1 MNPIDKRLDE
11 YIEDFKWLG
20 DENEK
25 VEFIIEMGK
34 NNIPLP
40 SEEKNDETL
49 VKGCSSKAWLVME
62 CKDGM
67 VDIKAEG
74 ESALAKGM
82 IALLLS
88 LFNHQKAKDILD
100 FNPKR
105 LYDLGLD
112 KLLSPVRQQGL
123 EAFLGYVYGFAKE
136 CEEKNSGKS

>member
-1 MNPIDKRLDE
+1 VNPIDKRLDE

-34 NNIPLP
+34 NNTPLP
-40 SEEKNDETL
+40 SEEKNDDTL
-49 VKGCSSKAWLVME
+49 VKGCSSKAWLVMD
-62 CKDGM
+62 CKDG
-67 VDIKAEG
+67 VLEIKAEG

-88 LFNHQKAKDILD
+88 LFNQQKAKDILD

-105 LYDLGLD
+105 LYELGLD

>member
-1 MNPIDKRLDE
+1 VNSIDKRLDE

-34 NNIPLP
+34 KNTPLP
-40 SEEKNDETL
+40 SEEKNDDTL
-49 VKGCSSKAWLVME
+49 VKGCSSKAWLVMD
-62 CKDGM
+62 CKDG
-67 VDIKAEG
+67 VLEIKAEG

-88 LFNHQKAKDILD
+88 LFNQQKAKDILD

-105 LYDLGLD
+105 LYELGLD